1 MVMFVTFSILLLV
14 FVSIERL
21 LPVRRSH
28 TFSRNSKRAKR
39 HTLVFLELA
48 VLFTV
53 TCRLAKRNTYIVFE
67 VIAKTSLLAVS
78 VLIMVTCCMFIGM
91 TLLKMTMVSC
101 NKIAEN
107 NLMELS
113 NQNCN
118 LSKSSPAQEIVS
130 KISGK
135 GTKNDNYCVFAIR
148 FHSSLRGVFAA
159 AVATQCW
166 RLCLQGH
173 RTSTCLQFS
182 RQPVHIPRGE
192 SNVLGR
198 RATVSPPGYGLNCLR
213 VTLECICLHMFVNV

>member
-1 MVMFVTFSILLLV
+1 MDPSSNAIWKTNSICPQSEVNDTSEFAKNNASEYAQNPSFVILSALAVPDKAICICNIFLTVGHTNVVTAILFGHIMVMFVTFSILLLV

-118 LSKSSPAQEIVS
+118 LSKSSLAQEIVS
-130 KISGK
+130 KK
-135 GTKNDNYCVFAIR
+135 
-148 FHSSLRGVFAA
+148 L
-159 AVATQCW
+159 
-166 RLCLQGH
+166 LCFCYSFPQ
-173 RTSTCLQFS
+173 
-182 RQPVHIPRGE
+182 
-192 SNVLGR
+192 
-198 RATVSPPGYGLNCLR
+198 
-213 VTLECICLHMFVNV
+213 